1 MHPVD
6 IKSDTATRVRRPPL
20 PAGNDRQWAWFL
32 DVDGTLLEIET
43 RPDLVLADPRLLRLL
58 QRLHQAYD
66 GAVALVSGRSLLQLE
81 AIFNPLA
88 LPAGASHG
96 LELKLPDGS
105 VRRAGHAVPAH
116 YAERISAFAQRH
128 NGLIFEQKPL
138 SIGVHYR
145 DRPELLQQLLAL
157 MEPACAELGAG
168 FRLMH
173 GKMVL
178 ELLPTAADKGRA
190 IESFMELPPFAGRRP
205 VFVGDDLTDEDGF
218 AVVNALGGLSV
229 RVGHAASSA
238 ARWQLSNVSDVRAW
252 LRAAVAAPNGTTA
265 KGRAIE

>member
-6 IKSDTATRVRRPPL
+6 IKSDTATLVSRPPL

-32 DVDGTLLEIET
+32 DVDGTLLEIER
-43 RPDLVLADPRLLRLL
+43 RPDLVLADPRLLQLL

-66 GAVALVSGRSLLQLE
+66 GAVALISGRSLPQLE
-81 AIFNPLA
+81 AIFNPLTLA
-88 LPAGASHG
+88 AGASHG

-105 VRRAGHAVPAH
+105 VRSAEHAVPSH
-116 YAERISAFAQRH
+116 YMERVSAFAQRYD
-128 NGLIFEQKPL
+128 GLIFEQKPL

-145 DRPELLQQLLAL
+145 DRPELAQQLFAL
-157 MEPACAELGAG
+157 MEHICAELGAG

-178 ELLPTAADKGRA
+178 ELLPAAADKGRA
-190 IESFMELPPFAGRRP
+190 IESFMELPLFTGRRP

-229 RVGHAASSA
+229 RVGHAANSA
-238 ARWQLSNVSDVRAW
+238 ARWQLSNVSELRAW
-252 LRAAVAAPNGTTA
+252 LRAAVAAPNGTSARDEAT
-265 KGRAIE
+265 E